1 MFGKNVS
8 SHVSVLGCNCVAAIE
23 AGDFRC
29 SNFGCCTFLLQ
40 GNNIMDKTQIKT
52 GYPSIDRP
60 WEKYYSDYV
69 LNYNFPSSTMYQCIF
84 DCNKEHMNRVAM
96 EYFGRTYTYSELFE
110 GIDETAR
117 ALVAFG
123 VHSSDI
129 ITIAMP
135 TTPEVVYLLYA
146 ISKIG
151 AIANMIDPRTSKEG
165 IYDYTNEAQSK
176 LFIAIDLCYPKIND
190 IREATCV
197 EKLILISA
205 GDSLTGIK
213 SLVYSTG
220 NFVKGIF
227 DKSVR
232 IKESDT
238 LIRWNSFIGYRDKVS
253 DIEENHDGSLPA
265 VILHTGG
272 TTGTPKG
279 VVLSSICFNTIAYQY
294 KLSGMHLFPG
304 QRFLD
309 IMPPFIAYGVGAG
322 LHMPFVI
329 GMTALLI
336 PKFEPESF
344 AKMIRDLKPNHMA
357 GVPSHWGNVLNS
369 HLLQNYDLSFLI
381 TPAVGGDGMD
391 LKLERSAN
399 AFLDEHKTPNRV
411 IKGYGMTEQ
420 CSLAAACVNEI
431 NAEGSVGI
439 PLPQNV
445 IAIFNPETGEELT
458 YNQKGEVCLCGPTT
472 MIGYFDNETATNEV
486 IRIHDD
492 GRRWIHSGD
501 LGYMTED
508 GLLFIDGRIKRM
520 IIRHDGFKVFPTQI
534 EKVIL
539 NDQSIRAAC
548 VVGVSDDEHAQGKLP
563 VAFIVINDAT
573 QKDTSIAKAK
583 ALCSEELPEYAQ
595 PIRIKVIKEM
605 PLTPIGKVDYRTL
618 EEMAKEGESDER

>member
-1 MFGKNVS
+1 
-8 SHVSVLGCNCVAAIE
+8 
-23 AGDFRC
+23 
-29 SNFGCCTFLLQ
+29 
-40 GNNIMDKTQIKT
+40 
-52 GYPSIDRP
+52 
-60 WEKYYSDYV
+60 
-69 LNYNFPSSTMYQCIF
+69 
-84 DCNKEHMNRVAM
+84 M
-96 EYFGRTYTYSELFE
+96 EYFGRTYTYKELFE

-123 VHSSDI
+123 VHRSDI

-135 TTPEVVYLLYA
+135 TTPEAVYLLYA

-197 EKLILISA
+197 EKLLLISA

-213 SLVYSTG
+213 SLAYNTG
-220 NFVKGIF
+220 DFVKGIF
-227 DKSVR
+227 GMGVR

-238 LIRWNSFIGYRDKVS
+238 LVRWNTFIAYRDKVS
-253 DIEENHDGSLPA
+253 DIEENHDGSIPA

-279 VVLSSICFNTIAYQY
+279 VVLSSISFNTIAYQY

-322 LHMPFVI
+322 LHMPFVV

-336 PKFEPESF
+336 PKFEPQSF

-439 PLPQNV
+439 PLPQNI

-508 GLLFIDGRIKRM
+508 GFLYIDGRIKRM
-520 IIRHDGFKVFPTQI
+520 IIRHDGFKVFPSQI
-534 EKVIL
+534 EKIVL
-539 NDQSIRAAC
+539 ADERVKAC
-548 VVGVSDDEHAQGKLP
+548 CAVGIQDKGHAQGKVP
-563 VAFIVINDAT
+563 FVFIVENEKTNDNELV
-573 QKDTSIAKAK
+573 TSIKQK
-583 ALCSEELPEYAQ
+583 CSEELPAYAQ
-595 PIRIKVIKEM
+595 PDRIVIIDEL
-605 PLTPIGKVDYRTL
+605 PLTSIGKVDFQYL
-618 EEMAKEGESDER
+618 ERKAEEY